1 MRAIITLL
9 AVLVA
14 VPSAAQNWPQF
25 RGGRAGVAA
34 DDPRLPDT
42 WSTTENVAWK
52 LDVPGRSWSSPVVWG
67 NHVFV
72 VTAID
77 VKEPNKAL
85 KPVPSY
91 LAGSLGGPMTFRDI
105 EKPENENRW
114 VLYDGDFQ
122 TGKILWE

>member
-9 AVLVA
+9 AVLAA

-25 RGGRAGVAA
+25 RGATAGIAA

-67 NHVFV
+67 NHVFI

-91 LAGSLGGPMTFRDI
+91 LAGSLGGPMTDRKSTRLNSSHTVISYAVFC
-105 EKPENENRW
+105 
-114 VLYDGDFQ
+114 L
-122 TGKILWE
+122 